1 MSLTMEKALLV
12 ACARARLEPDDAAQ
26 VRRLAAD
33 VRDWPAVLDLARRHR
48 MLPMLHTHVSAV
60 ADDLVPAQTLAELR
74 QQFAANAAKSL
85 TLAMEVLAITELFDR
100 ESVRAIPYKGPT
112 LAQCVYGSLA
122 ARQMKDLDVLIRRDD
137 FDRAV
142 SLLADR
148 GFQLV
153 ARPWSAL
160 RRLGLEYQAVL
171 TRASDSMVI
180 ELHWTIVP
188 RAIAPPI
195 GVDDLWPNLL
205 RTSMLGRSIP
215 SPSHEDT
222 LVILCVHG
230 AKHQWARLE
239 WITGVAELVRS
250 KPVDWLAVL
259 ARAERWHATRMLG
272 TGLILAADLLG
283 APVPD
288 AVLADARV
296 DAEVVALA
304 SIAAGCLFADG
315 ERLVARRAVRA
326 FQLRVQEGVR
336 DKARYLWFRP
346 LIDGARKG
354 ARAARM
360 LEAWVAR

>member
-1 MSLTMEKALLV
+1 MSLTTEKALLI
-12 ACARARLEPDDAAQ
+12 ACARARLTPRDAAR
-26 VRRLAAD
+26 VRRLTAA

-48 MLPMLHTHVSAV
+48 MLPLLHTHISGV

-74 QQFAANAAKSL
+74 QEFAANAARSL
-85 TLAMEVLAITELFDR
+85 GLAMELLAISDLFDA
-100 ESVRAIPYKGPT
+100 EGVRAVPYKGPT

-122 ARQMKDLDVLIRRDD
+122 ARQMKDLDILVSRDD
-137 FDRAV
+137 FKRAI
-142 SLLADR
+142 SLLAAR
-148 GFQLV
+148 GYRLV
-153 ARPWSAL
+153 ARPWSLL

-171 TRASDSMVI
+171 MRASDSMVI

-205 RTSMLGRSIP
+205 RTGMLGRSIP

-250 KPVDWLAVL
+250 KPVDWLTVL
-259 ARAERWHATRMLG
+259 ARADRWHATRMLG
-272 TGLILAADLLG
+272 TGLILASEMLD
-283 APVPD
+283 APVPE
-288 AVLADARV
+288 AVLAGARE
-296 DAEVVALA
+296 DPEVVALA
-304 SIAAGCLFADG
+304 STAADCLFADG
-315 ERLVARRAVRA
+315 ERAVPRREVHA
-326 FQLRVQEGVR
+326 FQLRVQEGMR

-354 ARAARM
+354 ARAASM